1 MSNRMFEPGD
11 PGLPKTGLLVGRGGG
26 FTLRYFDFTA
36 DTNGEI
42 SFLNYQTVTGRIPND
57 LLSIL
62 IATTE
67 PGDTREMMGE
77 LDDIGF
83 WSIKPV
89 PINNEMTRYLVMI
102 DEKKGMH
109 FLVWG
114 ADDQPFPKEFH
125 DVYESIR
132 DRMIGHF
139 ISIIK

>member
-1 MSNRMFEPGD
+1 
-11 PGLPKTGLLVGRGGG
+11 
-26 FTLRYFDFTA
+26 
-36 DTNGEI
+36 
-42 SFLNYQTVTGRIPND
+42 
-57 LLSIL
+57 
-62 IATTE
+62 
-67 PGDTREMMGE
+67 MMGE

-114 ADDQPFPKEFH
+114 ADDQPYPKEFH
-125 DVYESIR
+125 DVYELIR